1 VYSANSCSLVVS
13 YMASTFNTFSNDG
26 TVSYKA
32 QSQDEEALV
41 NAASN
46 LDMKLIRKDSSAA
59 GSLVLVRL

>member
-1 VYSANSCSLVVS
+1 
-13 YMASTFNTFSNDG
+13 MASTFNTFSNDG